1 MNACSRCKNIDII
14 AEMDYNKNK
23 GNPKKCY
30 LTNFKAYKPKNKLMN
45 FQESGFLEVT
55 IIDFERIV

>member
-45 FQESGFLEVT
+45 F
-55 IIDFERIV
+55 